1 MSVKR
6 SEHYGELQKLVDE
19 LYASRKFLSS
29 SELVLAAVILDFPP
43 DLLEIC
49 NIVPPGT
56 YSRQALCDQLN
67 SAMTA
72 HGWGGVYGTVK

>member
-19 LYASRKFLSS
+19 LYASRKLLSS
-29 SELVLAAVILDFPP
+29 SELVLAAEILDLHP